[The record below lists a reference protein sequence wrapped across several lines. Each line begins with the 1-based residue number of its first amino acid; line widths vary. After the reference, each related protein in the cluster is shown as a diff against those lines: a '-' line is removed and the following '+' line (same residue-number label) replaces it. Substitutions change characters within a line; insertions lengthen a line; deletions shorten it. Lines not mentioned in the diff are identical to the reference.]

1 MTQLWMYNGFFGGI
15 VLLFFSMDLVKYLL
29 GLIELSVFFSGSDL
43 EDLNEDYFYVKI
55 SCCPRSWCQEVTA
68 DGGPNLA

>member
-1 MTQLWMYNGFFGGI
+1 M

-43 EDLNEDYFYVKI
+43 EDLNED
-55 SCCPRSWCQEVTA
+55 
-68 DGGPNLA
+68 

>member
-43 EDLNEDYFYVKI
+43 EDLNED
-55 SCCPRSWCQEVTA
+55 
-68 DGGPNLA
+68 